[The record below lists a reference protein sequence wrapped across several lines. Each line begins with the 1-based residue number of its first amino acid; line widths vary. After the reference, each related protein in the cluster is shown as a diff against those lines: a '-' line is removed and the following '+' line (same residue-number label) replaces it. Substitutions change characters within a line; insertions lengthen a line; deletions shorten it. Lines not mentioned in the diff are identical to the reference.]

1 MYNCMI
7 PKIVH
12 YCWFGRGE
20 IPELERKCIAS
31 WHKFMPGW
39 EYKLWN
45 EDNFDVENS
54 INYVKQA
61 YAHKKYA
68 FVSDYVRL
76 WALYNYGG
84 VYLDTDVEV
93 IRSLDD
99 FLVYPAFSGYE
110 GDNNI
115 VITTAV
121 IGSEV
126 RGIWVN
132 EMIDSY
138 ERRPFILRNGELDMT
153 ANTRFIAGIMLK
165 NGFSFSQNNIHAIY
179 KNCMHVF
186 PVDYFCPLTSTRVL
200 KLTSNTCC
208 IHHFAGSWV
217 KLTPMQK
224 FKLFVTSKIL
234 GVNLTDKI
242 VNLKRKLFKK
252 NRA

>member
-1 MYNCMI
+1 MI
-7 PKIVH
+7 PQIIH

-20 IPELERKCIAS
+20 LPELERKCIAS
-31 WHKFMPGW
+31 WHNYMPDW

-45 EDNFDVENS
+45 EDNFDIEGS
-54 INYVKQA
+54 CDYVRQA
-61 YAHKKYA
+61 YANKKYA

-76 WALYNYGG
+76 WVLKNYGG
-84 VYLDTDVEV
+84 VYLDTDVEI
-93 IRSLDD
+93 IRSLDV
-99 FLVYPAFSGYE
+99 FLNLPAFTGFE

-121 IGSEV
+121 IGSV
-126 RGIWVN
+126 ANGIWVS
-132 EMIDSY
+132 EMLDKY
-138 ERRPFILRNGELDMT
+138 QLRQFILPDGSFDLT
-153 ANTRFIAGIMLK
+153 TNTKFLAEIMAV
-165 NGFSFSQNNIHAIY
+165 NGFSFKSNSVYAVY
-179 KNCMHVF
+179 KNDMHVF

-217 KLTPMQK
+217 KRTPMQK
-224 FKLFVTSKIL
+224 FKFFVTTKIL

-242 VNLKRKLFKK
+242 VKLKRKIFKK